1 MPRITNPNTSSYQE
15 RGAKTNPMSGSQE
28 KSKISRGSFD
38 KLQKS
43 GEKAMTPRKGLGTGT
58 NQRGKQPVKSKS
70 GVKKKTDKRNGQTR
84 TVSREEE
91 EVAPLERKRSVE
103 QQADMEDT
111 LKASSNDPMSKIKT
125 LVAKNKAEEAKL
137 KKKEEEKEKEDEF
150 ESDRKDENAPDTDCV
165 LFIRN
170 MNKNRYPNIPCW
182 DRSRVYLPGNDTFYI
197 HANNVKIC
205 SKPDR
210 FICTQAPMDHTIAD
224 FWKMTLTLKSTSIV
238 MLCGFVEDG
247 VEKCSKYFLETVG
260 VLDLEDIVVYTES
273 LTEMDLGPQSKDKV
287 IQRVLRVIVKSTE
300 KESKLTHYQ
309 WATWPDQG
317 MPESCEASLRI
328 LASVRHDKKPIIV
341 HCSAGV
347 GRTGTLVLIE
357 SMISALRNPKKQN
370 VNDSFSLLRKD
381 RAKSVQ
387 TFPQY
392 VYAIRCVLEYLFA
405 KGMKKNEAE
414 WTKFKET
421 YAKIKAK
428 KLLPKREDKGKVK
441 KMTLSQE
448 ASETNLVVSG
458 LKPTGASL
466 ISTSPAPPDTP
477 ISNQGP
483 LPISLG
489 MPSPMQSP
497 QPSPLTPPPP
507 PVINPPPPQP
517 VINPSIITASTQSS
531 EVTNI
536 SLTQPPVNRSFVQKP

>member
-1 MPRITNPNTSSYQE
+1 M
-15 RGAKTNPMSGSQE
+15 
-28 KSKISRGSFD
+28 
-38 KLQKS
+38 
-43 GEKAMTPRKGLGTGT
+43 
-58 NQRGKQPVKSKS
+58 
-70 GVKKKTDKRNGQTR
+70 
-84 TVSREEE
+84 
-91 EVAPLERKRSVE
+91 
-103 QQADMEDT
+103 
-111 LKASSNDPMSKIKT
+111 KASSNDPMSKIKT

-137 KKKEEEKEKEDEF
+137 KKKEEEKEKEKEDEF
-150 ESDRKDENAPDTDCV
+150 ESDRKDETPKEKEQRAEAILKWASTVMMSPPQQLSKEYKSISINVPDTDCI

-170 MNKNRYPNIPCW
+170 MNKNRYPNIPCL
-182 DRSRVYLPGNDTFYI
+182 DRSRVWIPGNDTFYI

-224 FWKMTLTLKSTSIV
+224 FWKMTLFLKSTSIV
-238 MLCGFVEDG
+238 MLCGFMEDG

-260 VLDLEDIVVYTES
+260 ILDLEDIAVYTES
-273 LTEMDLGPQSKDKV
+273 LTEMNLGPQSKDKV
-287 IQRVLRVIVKSTE
+287 IQRVLKVIVKSTE

-341 HCSAGV
+341 HCSAGI

-370 VNDSFSLLRKD
+370 VNDSFALLRKD
-381 RAKSVQ
+381 RARSVQ
-387 TFPQY
+387 TLPQY

-428 KLLPKREDKGKVK
+428 KMVPKREEKGKVK

-458 LKPTGASL
+458 LKPPGASL
-466 ISTSPAPPDTP
+466 ISSSPAPPDTSLP
-477 ISNQGP
+477 NQGP
-483 LPISLG
+483 SQISLG

-507 PVINPPPPQP
+507 PP
-517 VINPSIITASTQSS
+517 VINPSVIITASTQSS

-536 SLTQPPVNRSFVQKP
+536 SLSQPPLNRSFVQKP